1 MMKLIECVPNFSEG
15 RDEQKINKIVNH
27 IGQVDQVTILD
38 VDSGFDTNRTVVT
51 LLGPPLAIAEAA
63 YQGIKIAS
71 EIIDMT
77 FHCGTHPRLGA
88 TDVCPFIPISGVSE
102 EECIKISKKVAE
114 RVGKKLK
121 IPTYLYE
128 KSAKNSFRSKLPDI
142 RKGEYEGLSK
152 KLSNPKW
159 KPDFGP
165 SQMNKRSGAT
175 IIGCRDFL
183 IAYNINLNTKDHRL
197 ATDIAFEL
205 REIGRSKR
213 IPHPNSKNLL
223 DGDIVRQKNGKPVK
237 VPGLFKN
244 IKAIGWYVDTYNRA
258 QISIN
263 FNDYK
268 TSTIHDVFDA
278 ACKLAEQRGIRVT
291 GSELVG
297 LVPKEALLM
306 AGIHYLKKQNRSTG
320 IPHKDIIECAIQS
333 LGLNDVV
340 PFILEEKIMEYAA
353 GIKNLANENIFDT
366 KFLDELSSNKPAPG
380 GGSAAALA
388 GSIGAALCSM
398 VAALSHEK
406 KDMISNRPLM
416 EDFGLKAQNL
426 KDHLA
431 LLVAKDTRAFNR
443 IIEANRLPS
452 NTKEDQAIRS
462 KKINSAI
469 KNATEVP
476 LETAKNCLKVIELAN
491 ALVPKINPSSVSD
504 VGVALEAGLAGLRGA
519 SLNVMINL
527 VDITNQSYSKKIKKE
542 VSSLIQKGES
552 IHKISIDNVTKIMKK
567 G

>member
-114 RVGKKLK
+114 RVGEKLK

-152 KLSNPKW
+152 KLSDPKW

-165 SQMNKRSGAT
+165 SQMNRRSGAT

-278 ACKLAEQRGIRVT
+278 ACKLAEERGIRVT

-297 LVPKEALLM
+297 LIPKEALLM

-320 IPHKDIIECAIQS
+320 IPNKDIIECAIQS

-340 PFILEEKIMEYAA
+340 PFILEEKIIEYAA
-353 GIKNLANENIFDT
+353 GTKNLANENIFDT

-388 GSIGAALCSM
+388 GSLGAALCSM

-416 EDFGLKAQNL
+416 EDLGLKAQNL

-491 ALVPKINPSSVSD
+491 ALVSKINPSSVSD

-527 VDITNQSYSKKIKKE
+527 VDITNQSYSEKIKKE
-542 VSSLIQKGES
+542 VFSLIQKGER
-552 IHKISIDNVTKIMKK
+552 IHKISIDNITKIIKK